1 MFKSVTLDNLDR
13 YAGRRTKAKGQSS
26 VELVAGLIILVP
38 IILCLFDLAVIVIG
52 VQIND
57 ATCRE
62 AARVASI
69 GDPTDC
75 NKRAQAIVARA
86 NAQGSSMLS
95 NFQLQSCTSTISPA
109 QITAMKANF
118 GGPVSGTVSV
128 VTQVDIKPFVVHYA
142 YSGGAPLTF
151 QARQTYPFT
160 YVVPNTAG
168 GP

>member
-1 MFKSVTLDNLDR
+1 MFSYSSNR
-13 YAGRRTKAKGQSS
+13 FRPRGQSS

-38 IILCLFDLAVIVIG
+38 IVLVLFDLAVIVLG

-57 ATCRE
+57 STCRE

-75 NKRAQAIVARA
+75 DKRARAVVARA

-95 NFQLQSCTSTISPA
+95 NFQMFSCTSTVTPA
-109 QITAMKANF
+109 QVNAMKLNF
-118 GGPVSGTVSV
+118 GGPVSGTVTV
-128 VTQVDIKPFVVHYA
+128 VTRVDIHPFVVHYA
-142 YSGGAPLTF
+142 YSGGAPITF
-151 QARQTYPFT
+151 QATQTYPFT